1 MSKAPAFAGGAL
13 GRYLLLGSVSF
24 LALAGLVMI
33 YSASSV
39 ADYVRHGTT
48 AYHLMYQAAFLLIGA
63 AAAFFAGRIDYRFW
77 QSVAFWVW
85 GGSLGL
91 IVATAMIGVV
101 RGGAKRWISLGP
113 VNIQP
118 SELAK
123 VATIMLVAAI
133 VAEWRA
139 GRLSE
144 KQFVARA
151 ALAVGIPA
159 VAVMTQRDLGS
170 TVSLVL
176 AAAVVL
182 FVGGMRMRWFAT
194 AGALALMLVPFAV
207 SGVGYRMARIQA
219 YLDPWADAQGSGYQ
233 TVQALLAFGTG
244 GLDGVGLG
252 LSRQKFFYLPEA
264 HTDFI
269 LAIVGEE
276 IGLIGTLAIV
286 TAFAVFAYAGIRIA
300 MGTRDTYGR
309 LLAAGI
315 TGMVGFQAFINMAA
329 VTGITPVTGK
339 PLPFMSYGGSSLLV
353 TLGCVGLLLSVSAFG
368 NRGPKAQARS
378 RPKGEG
384 VDDARGDER
393 RGDRRTHLS
402 GIDGG
407 RATRRRA

>member
-1 MSKAPAFAGGAL
+1 MSKKPAYAGGAS

-48 AYHLMYQAAFLLIGA
+48 AYHLLYQAAFLLAGGVA
-63 AAAFFAGRIDYRFW
+63 AYMAARIDYRLW
-77 QSVAFWVW
+77 QRIAFWVW
-85 GGSLGL
+85 GGSLAL
-91 IVATAMIGVV
+91 IMATAMVGVV

-144 KQFVARA
+144 TQFLGRA
-151 ALAVGIPA
+151 AMAVGIPA
-159 VAVMTQRDLGS
+159 VAVIAQRDLGS

-176 AAAVVL
+176 AACVVL
-182 FVGGMRMRWFAT
+182 FVGGMRMRWFA
-194 AGALALMLVPFAV
+194 ALFGFALLLVPFAV

-276 IGLIGTLAIV
+276 IGLLGTLAIV
-286 TAFAVFAYAGIRIA
+286 AAFAVFAYAGIRIA
-300 MGTRDTYGR
+300 MGTRDSYGR

-315 TGMVGFQAFINMAA
+315 TGMVGLQAFINMAA

-339 PLPFMSYGGSSLLV
+339 PLPFMSYGGSSMLV
-353 TLGCVGLLLSVSAFG
+353 TMGCVGLLLSVSAFG
-368 NRGPKAQARS
+368 NRGPRAQS
-378 RPKGEG
+378 RPRPKREE
-384 VDDARGDER
+384 VDDARSDER